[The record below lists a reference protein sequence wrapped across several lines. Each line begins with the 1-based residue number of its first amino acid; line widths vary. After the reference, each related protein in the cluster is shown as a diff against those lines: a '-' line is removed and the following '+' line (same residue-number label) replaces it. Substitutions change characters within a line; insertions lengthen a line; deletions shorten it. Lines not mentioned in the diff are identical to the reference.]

1 MTAVQVLEP
10 MVTVINGFCRYK
22 ITCKFSP
29 TLISFF
35 KTIDGRYYDFC
46 VKLWSFPN
54 DSWRQMEA
62 FLEDKEYSYKMV
74 KAEDF
79 VTVTKT
85 PYNLQLKFGG
95 FQEDFKVFEK
105 ISGSK
110 YDRALSKYVIPLEKE
125 SELLQL
131 LEERKFTHNILHNN
145 ELKIKPDS
153 TSEKGSNEENVE
165 EETVQP
171 IKNSKFKRI
180 LSSSEEE
187 DEEIVEI
194 MEKTPL
200 LENPSNVKPK
210 KRQQRKKRT
219 ENKEN
224 FLA

>member
-1 MTAVQVLEP
+1 MTAVQVLEQ

-35 KTIDGRYYDFC
+35 KTIDCRYYDFS

-62 FLEDKEYSYKMV
+62 FLKDKEYSYKMV

-125 SELLQL
+125 TELLQL
-131 LEERKFTHNILHNN
+131 LEERKFTHIL
-145 ELKIKPDS
+145 
-153 TSEKGSNEENVE
+153 
-165 EETVQP
+165 
-171 IKNSKFKRI
+171 
-180 LSSSEEE
+180 
-187 DEEIVEI
+187 
-194 MEKTPL
+194 
-200 LENPSNVKPK
+200 
-210 KRQQRKKRT
+210 
-219 ENKEN
+219 
-224 FLA
+224 